1 MSLNVSDALNATS
14 PQGFARSS
22 ATAGPA
28 AKRSSTQPQ
37 EGSDAI
43 AKPKSLPQEPLD
55 PVMRPHATVS
65 TDDSLRRLPEAVE
78 SGRNRN
84 RMRKTATDDGN
95 AKDGQGAG
103 MFSKVRSPYDAPPTR
118 QRNLDLLA

>member
-1 MSLNVSDALNATS
+1 MSLNISDVLNATS
-14 PQGFARSS
+14 SQGFSRSP
-22 ATAGPA
+22 ATSGPSI
-28 AKRSSTQPQ
+28 KRSSSQSQ

-55 PVMRPHATVS
+55 PVMRAHATVS

-78 SGRNRN
+78 SGRHKNRV
-84 RMRKTATDDGN
+84 RKAATEDRD
-95 AKDGQGAG
+95 AKDAHGEG
-103 MFSKVRSPYDAPPTR
+103 MPSQMRSPYDAPPAR